1 MWKEDKRA
9 AETVNEGGGAGRIR
23 KKNGKERGGEGAKGP
38 RRKRE
43 RRLKRRDEEAR
54 GGMENERGEARLVRA
69 RLVSTFS

>member
-9 AETVNEGGGAGRIR
+9 AEAVNEGGGAGRI
-23 KKNGKERGGEGAKGP
+23 KKKRREEAKV
-38 RRKRE
+38 REAVDRTRE
-43 RRLKRRDEEAR
+43 RPLKRRDGEER